1 MIKIALPG
9 ITFSGETGL
18 IGKKVMEKQIRLN
31 DEIISQIYFIRG
43 QKVMLDSDLARIYGV
58 ETRILNQAV
67 KRNIERF
74 PNEFM
79 FQVSYEEFQ
88 NLISQIVISSSET
101 VENKDNSDLIS
112 QTSTA
117 SWGGRRNLPFVFTEH
132 GALMLASV
140 LNSKA
145 AIQASI
151 YVVRAFV
158 ILRGVVSMNKE
169 LSDRIND
176 LEKKVSDRL
185 DENSEQI
192 LLVFQALRELV
203 RQKEEPRNPLG
214 YKIGQNMDK

>member
-1 MIKIALPG
+1 
-9 ITFSGETGL
+9 
-18 IGKKVMEKQIRLN
+18 
-31 DEIISQIYFIRG
+31 
-43 QKVMLDSDLARIYGV
+43 
-58 ETRILNQAV
+58 
-67 KRNIERF
+67 
-74 PNEFM
+74 M